1 MAISS
6 ESPMDKTFSIAEAK
20 DRLPR
25 LVHDAE
31 AGVPVA
37 LTRRGKPVAVL
48 ISMAE
53 YDRLKGRKRKIDWS
67 AISIDTRDFKFS
79 RDEANAR

>member
-1 MAISS
+1 MNKS
-6 ESPMDKTFSIAEAK
+6 FSIAEAK

-31 AGVPVA
+31 AGVPVS

-48 ISMAE
+48 ISKTE
-53 YDRLKGRKRKIDWS
+53 YDRLKGKKRKIDWS
-67 AISIDTRDFKFS
+67 ALSIDTRGFKFS

>member
-1 MAISS
+1 MAISP

>member
-1 MAISS
+1 MS
-6 ESPMDKTFSIAEAK
+6 KTFSIAQAK

-48 ISMAE
+48 ISKAE

-67 AISIDTRDFKFS
+67 AISIDTRGFKFS
-79 RDEANAR
+79 REEANAR

>member
-1 MAISS
+1 
-6 ESPMDKTFSIAEAK
+6 MDKTFSIAEAK